1 MHGAAFAGCT
11 SLKTLTIPDTV
22 RVIEQHAFANCT
34 SLEKVT
40 LSEKIPLFHGEFFTV
55 AKKIH
60 IYSSQTGNEI
70 TDWYN
75 GITY

>member
-1 MHGAAFAGCT
+1 MYLAEDADYSRYGA
-11 SLKTLTIPDTV
+11 SY
-22 RVIEQHAFANCT
+22 REQHAFANCT

-40 LSEKIPLFHGEFFTV
+40 LSENTFISRRIFYGCE
-55 AKKIH
+55 KIH